1 MITTRKLVALAAAA
15 SCVAAVFGLVASSP
29 SQGDASRSGASGK
42 ARCPAAEV
50 PPLYG
55 TVDQA
60 LAAAR
65 RLLIRGSITAQ
76 GKTTKLTPKNS
87 PVIDIVILARTARPL
102 PGAAALRAAATR
114 RCGSDVA
121 QASWAVYID
130 YPELLI
136 SSSIRLAFLVRTKA
150 GWRTY

>member
-1 MITTRKLVALAAAA
+1 MITTRRLVALAAAIA
-15 SCVAAVFGLVASSP
+15 CAAAVGGLVASS
-29 SQGDASRSGASGK
+29 SSSENAVRSGRSGT
-42 ARCPAAEV
+42 ARCPSAEA

-76 GKTTKLTPKNS
+76 GKTTKLTPRNS
-87 PVIDIVILARTARPL
+87 PIIDVVILARTARSL
-102 PGAAALRAAATR
+102 PGAAGLRAAATR
-114 RCGSDVA
+114 RCGSDIA

>member
-1 MITTRKLVALAAAA
+1 MIVKLKSIALP
-15 SCVAAVFGLVASSP
+15 AAVVSVVAVSGLVASSP
-29 SQGDASRSGASGK
+29 SRGDASRSGAIGK

-76 GKTTKLTPKNS
+76 GKTTKLTPRNS
-87 PVIDIVILARTARPL
+87 PIIDVVILARTARPL

-114 RCGSDVA
+114 RCGSDIA

-136 SSSIRLAFLVRTKA
+136 SSSIGL
-150 GWRTY
+150 TY